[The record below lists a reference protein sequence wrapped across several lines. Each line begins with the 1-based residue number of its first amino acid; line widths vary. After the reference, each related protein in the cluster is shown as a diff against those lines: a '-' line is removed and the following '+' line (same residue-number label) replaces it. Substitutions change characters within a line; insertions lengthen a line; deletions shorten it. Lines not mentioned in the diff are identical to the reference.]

1 MTVRYLKGKGI
12 LPEKEGQAPKHS
24 LEDYSPY
31 TQGRIQAARQALEYA
46 RKSKEFRPEELDMAK
61 VNHRQAK
68 ENLARRLGDK
78 QEAKRMPKAKQP
90 QQEGLIK
97 N

>member
-1 MTVRYLKGKGI
+1 
-12 LPEKEGQAPKHS
+12 
-24 LEDYSPY
+24 
-31 TQGRIQAARQALEYA
+31 
-46 RKSKEFRPEELDMAK
+46 MAK